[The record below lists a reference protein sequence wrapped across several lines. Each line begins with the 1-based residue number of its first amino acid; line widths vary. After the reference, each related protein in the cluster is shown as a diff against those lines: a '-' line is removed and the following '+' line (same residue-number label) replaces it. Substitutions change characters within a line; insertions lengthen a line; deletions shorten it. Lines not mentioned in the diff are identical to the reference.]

1 MDYDYRALGKEVVER
16 GINMF
21 DSLQDWTK
29 GAFSLANLG
38 EEGREIFLY
47 ISRMSSKFKQN
58 ENNKIFTRALN
69 TQNKVSI
76 GTFIWMCQQAG
87 IDTRKYQK
95 NACSSISPVSVV
107 SHVSSTSSAPSAVG
121 VSDDTVDTKVIHRNT
136 PAYIPIQYVEQS
148 FSADSDFLMSL
159 FPIFKDEQILF
170 LMENYYLG
178 ATKDKSVIFWQIDIT
193 GKVRTGKIMKFNPI
207 TGKRIHEKG
216 ATNWMHY
223 VMKQDGRLNKD
234 FNLVQC
240 LFGEHLLH
248 RYPYKT
254 VAVVEAE
261 KTAII
266 CAAVFPQYVWISC
279 GSLSL
284 FTPDRLQVLRGR
296 KVIAFPD
303 TDPEGKFYALWKD
316 RAKEIDFCDI
326 LVSDLLEKKA
336 TPEEKEKKID
346 IADWVIKELRENP
359 HFLEKHETGGTHDVQ
374 SSILKEMIAINPAVA
389 QLIDQFDLLL
399 I

>member
-121 VSDDTVDTKVIHRNT
+121 VSDDTVDTKVTHRNT

-178 ATKDKSVIFWQIDIT
+178 ATKDKSVIFWQ
-193 GKVRTGKIMKFNPI
+193 M
-207 TGKRIHEKG
+207 
-216 ATNWMHY
+216 
-223 VMKQDGRLNKD
+223 
-234 FNLVQC
+234 
-240 LFGEHLLH
+240 LL
-248 RYPYKT
+248 
-254 VAVVEAE
+254 
-261 KTAII
+261 
-266 CAAVFPQYVWISC
+266 
-279 GSLSL
+279 
-284 FTPDRLQVLRGR
+284 
-296 KVIAFPD
+296 
-303 TDPEGKFYALWKD
+303 
-316 RAKEIDFCDI
+316 
-326 LVSDLLEKKA
+326 
-336 TPEEKEKKID
+336 
-346 IADWVIKELRENP
+346 
-359 HFLEKHETGGTHDVQ
+359 
-374 SSILKEMIAINPAVA
+374 
-389 QLIDQFDLLL
+389 
-399 I
+399 